1 MAVTRLSDWGWQV
14 NLSGDLLSSEWW
26 HHDKAE
32 CHHFAAAGKEI
43 GREMAE
49 SWTGLHDAKA
59 VPCPTTLP
67 CFHQG
72 GVGPLLYSQSR
83 LLIGV
88 HVFQI
93 WVRPCVEKNSFIRC
107 QSFVLTTRESS
118 FNILGR
124 SFWTVNAVSVLRC
137 LLKVTISMSWQL
149 NIICKVWQKNN
160 LCFTAWTKVLDR
172 FLWLF
177 MRFVLLFFDLFIA
190 IVQGLYCSATVDEL
204 LLYPDAKPKS

>member
-1 MAVTRLSDWGWQV
+1 MQNKYSYVLYYSHLKGSIKPGTLLSSCQKRCHLWEVLLAYMMSMCLDMCCLLHCWKFINLLGKKNAAKLLCGSIDISHDPSMAVTRLSDWGWQV

-32 CHHFAAAGKEI
+32 CHHFASAGKEI

-72 GVGPLLYSQSR
+72 GFGPLLYSQSR

-118 FNILGR
+118 FNILGH
-124 SFWTVNAVSVLRC
+124 SF
-137 LLKVTISMSWQL
+137 
-149 NIICKVWQKNN
+149 
-160 LCFTAWTKVLDR
+160 
-172 FLWLF
+172 
-177 MRFVLLFFDLFIA
+177 
-190 IVQGLYCSATVDEL
+190 
-204 LLYPDAKPKS
+204 

>member
-1 MAVTRLSDWGWQV
+1 MSMCLDMCRLLYCWKFINLGKKCRQAILWLDWHFSWSINGGDGVEWQV

-49 SWTGLHDAKA
+49 SWTGLHNAKA

-72 GVGPLLYSQSR
+72 GFGPLLYSQSR

-93 WVRPCVEKNSFIRC
+93 WVRPCVEKNSFIWC

-118 FNILGR
+118 FNILGH
-124 SFWTVNAVSVLRC
+124 SFWNTVNAVSVVKC
-137 LLKVTISMSWQL
+137 LLKVTISMS
-149 NIICKVWQKNN
+149 
-160 LCFTAWTKVLDR
+160 T
-172 FLWLF
+172 
-177 MRFVLLFFDLFIA
+177 
-190 IVQGLYCSATVDEL
+190 
-204 LLYPDAKPKS
+204 